1 MNTTFMHLSIQLAQ
15 IRKFRIRRTFHFLD
29 ILGPAVEW
37 SEAAVQK
44 QNKIYTNKG
53 TVRVCVCVCVCPA
66 FCMKRGCVRRV
77 SRKSV

>member
-37 SEAAVQK
+37 SEPLDGVYVTL
-44 QNKIYTNKG
+44 N
-53 TVRVCVCVCVCPA
+53 TV
-66 FCMKRGCVRRV
+66 
-77 SRKSV
+77 